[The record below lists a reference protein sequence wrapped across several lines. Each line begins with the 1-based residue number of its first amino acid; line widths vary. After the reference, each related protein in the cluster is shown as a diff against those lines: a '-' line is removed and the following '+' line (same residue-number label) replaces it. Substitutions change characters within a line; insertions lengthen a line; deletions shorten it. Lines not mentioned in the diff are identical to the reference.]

1 MRLPTL
7 FAISSLF
14 FGFATAIPQSGQDVT
29 CFSEINCSGF
39 DLAATAV
46 PTTTLSEPELTNAQ
60 RLTLGLPPKPPRRR
74 FTPTRALRGIPSVVP
89 PVNVRGMI
97 RVDRADGSGT
107 LGYVS
112 AHPFSGAQ
120 YRYQDI
126 SNALLVEFSLTGTTE
141 TGIDLLTEVSFSNVL
156 SRGRQLS
163 T

>member
-1 MRLPTL
+1 
-7 FAISSLF
+7 
-14 FGFATAIPQSGQDVT
+14 
-29 CFSEINCSGF
+29 
-39 DLAATAV
+39 
-46 PTTTLSEPELTNAQ
+46 
-60 RLTLGLPPKPPRRR
+60 
-74 FTPTRALRGIPSVVP
+74 VP
-89 PVNVRGMI
+89 PVNLRGMI
-97 RVDRADGSGT
+97 RVDHADSGT